1 MTDLKKS
8 VSASIGMQ
16 ARHRMPP
23 LQFWSMIIG
32 LSAGSHLK

>member
-8 VSASIGMQ
+8 VTASIGIQ

-23 LQFWSMIIG
+23 LQF
-32 LSAGSHLK
+32 